1 MMNSM
6 MHAKSWSNKYLKKRS
21 HILTKERQSSMVS
34 LKSLEIL
41 PRSLSK
47 PIRSLRRKLL
57 LSSSQR
63 ESQRRMT
70 RRKSRR
76 SQQMLATS
84 RAKKV
89 SQNFGQKL

>member
-6 MHAKSWSNKYLKKRS
+6 MPAKSWNNKFLKKRS
-21 HILTKERQSSMVS
+21 HILTKERQSSMES
-34 LKSLEIL
+34 LRNSEIL
-41 PRSLSK
+41 QRSLSK
-47 PIRSLRRKLL
+47 RIRSLRRKLL